1 MPGCGGFRKYRFSDP
16 SRGKGRRGGLRL
28 IYLYIPEA
36 FRVDF
41 VDVYGKDEKD
51 DLTPQEKKL
60 LAGLAARMR
69 QEAIDAFTHRRR

>member
-1 MPGCGGFRKYRFSDP
+1 MSLQRSQP
-16 SRGKGRRGGLRL
+16 GKGQARRVAFDLL
-28 IYLYIPEA
+28 VHPEA